1 MQMMFICFAASSSD
15 IPFKK
20 TPVTDIQI
28 WSICDE
34 VGVDWRDLGTVLGI
48 APSFMDNIEADNGAS
63 RERARKLLRK
73 WMTKEGNGA
82 TVGILID
89 ALKKI
94 ERRDVIEKLL
104 GM

>member
-1 MQMMFICFAASSSD
+1 MMFICFAASFSD
-15 IPFKK
+15 IPFEK

-34 VGVDWRDLGTVLGI
+34 VGVDWRNLGSVLGI
-48 APSFMDNIEADNGAS
+48 ASSFMDNIEAHNRAS

-73 WMTKEGNGA
+73 WMTKEGKGA

>member
-34 VGVDWRDLGTVLGI
+34 VAVDWRDLGTVLGI
-48 APSFMDNIEADNGAS
+48 ASSLMDNIEADSRAC

-73 WMTKEGNGA
+73 WMTKEGKGA

-94 ERRDVIEKLL
+94 ARRDVIEKLL

>member
-15 IPFKK
+15 IPFEK
-20 TPVTDIQI
+20 TPVSDIQI

-34 VGVDWRDLGTVLGI
+34 VGEQWRDLGTVLGI
-48 APSFMDNIEADNGAS
+48 ASSFMDSIEADNRAS

-73 WMTKEGNGA
+73 WMTKEGKGA

-89 ALKKI
+89 ALDEI
-94 ERRDVIEKLL
+94 GRIDAIEKLL

>member
-1 MQMMFICFAASSSD
+1 MMFICFAASSSE
-15 IPFKK
+15 IPFEK
-20 TPVTDIQI
+20 TPITEVQI

-34 VGVDWRDLGTVLGI
+34 VGVDWRKLGSFLGI
-48 APSFMDNIEADNGAS
+48 ASSFMDNIEADNGAS
-63 RERARKLLRK
+63 REQARKLLRK
-73 WMTKEGNGA
+73 WITKEGKGA

-94 ERRDVIEKLL
+94 ARRDVIEKLL

>member
-15 IPFKK
+15 IPFEK
-20 TPVTDIQI
+20 TPVSDIQI

-48 APSFMDNIEADNGAS
+48 ASSFMDSIEADNRAS

-73 WMTKEGNGA
+73 WMTKEGKGA

-89 ALKKI
+89 ALDEI
-94 ERRDVIEKLL
+94 GRIDAIEKLL

>member
-15 IPFKK
+15 IPFEK
-20 TPVTDIQI
+20 TPVTEVQI

-34 VGVDWRDLGTVLGI
+34 VGVSWRDLGTILGI
-48 APSFMDNIEADNGAS
+48 ASSFMDNIEAHNRAS

-73 WMTKEGNGA
+73 WMTEEGKGA

>member
-1 MQMMFICFAASSSD
+1 MMFICFAASSSE
-15 IPFKK
+15 IPLEQ
-20 TPVTDIQI
+20 TPVTEVQI

-34 VGVDWRDLGTVLGI
+34 VGVDWRELGAFLGI
-48 APSFMDNIEADNGAS
+48 ASSFMDNIEADNRAS

-73 WMTKEGNGA
+73 WMTKEGKGA

-89 ALKKI
+89 ALEEIKRI
-94 ERRDVIEKLL
+94 DAIEKLL

>member
-1 MQMMFICFAASSSD
+1 MMFICFAASSSD
-15 IPFKK
+15 IPFEK
-20 TPVTDIQI
+20 TLVTDVQI

-48 APSFMDNIEADNGAS
+48 ASSFMDNIEADDRSS

-73 WMTKEGNGA
+73 WITKEGKGA

-89 ALKKI
+89 ALEEI
-94 ERRDVIEKLL
+94 ERIDVIEKLL

>member
-15 IPFKK
+15 IPFEK

-34 VGVDWRDLGTVLGI
+34 VGVDWRKLGSVLGI
-48 APSFMDNIEADNGAS
+48 ASSFMDNIEAHNRAS

-73 WMTKEGNGA
+73 WMTEEGKGA

>member
-1 MQMMFICFAASSSD
+1 MQMMFICLAASSSD
-15 IPFKK
+15 IPFEK
-20 TPVTDIQI
+20 TPVTDVQI

-48 APSFMDNIEADNGAS
+48 ASSFMDNIEADNRAS

-73 WMTKEGNGA
+73 WMTKEGKGA
-82 TVGILID
+82 TVGILVD
-89 ALKKI
+89 ALEKI
-94 ERRDVIEKLL
+94 QRRDAIEKLL

>member
-15 IPFKK
+15 IPIEK
-20 TPVTDIQI
+20 TPVTDVQI

-34 VGVDWRDLGTVLGI
+34 VGVDWRDLGTNLGI
-48 APSFMDNIEADNGAS
+48 ASSFMDNIEADNRAS

-73 WMTKEGNGA
+73 WMTKEGKGA
-82 TVGILID
+82 TVGILVD
-89 ALKKI
+89 ALEKI
-94 ERRDVIEKLL
+94 QRRDAIEKLL

>member
-1 MQMMFICFAASSSD
+1 MMFICFAASSSE
-15 IPFKK
+15 IPFEK
-20 TPVTDIQI
+20 TPITEVQI

-34 VGVDWRDLGTVLGI
+34 VGVDWRKLGAFLGI
-48 APSFMDNIEADNGAS
+48 ASSFMDNIEADNRAS

-73 WMTKEGNGA
+73 WMTKEGKGA

-89 ALKKI
+89 ALEEIKRI
-94 ERRDVIEKLL
+94 DAIEKLL

>member
-1 MQMMFICFAASSSD
+1 MQMMFICFAASSRD
-15 IPFKK
+15 IPFEK

-34 VGVDWRDLGTVLGI
+34 VGVDWRKLGSVLGI
-48 APSFMDNIEADNGAS
+48 ASSFMDNIEAHNRAS

-73 WMTKEGNGA
+73 WMTKEGKGA